1 LFIPLFILGV
11 PILDTLFA
19 IIRRARGRQGVAT
32 ADKGHLHHRLMNLG
46 HGQRRSVLILWLWT
60 AILSGS
66 VLYPAFTDARTPLI
80 PIGVSAIALALF
92 TVLHPEVRRRRDPDL
107 DDVLADDVLADDV
120 LADVL
125 ADDVLAD
132 DVLADDEVPVV
143 PADDLSSPGP
153 STSS

>member
-1 LFIPLFILGV
+1 
-11 PILDTLFA
+11 
-19 IIRRARGRQGVAT
+19 
-32 ADKGHLHHRLMNLG
+32 
-46 HGQRRSVLILWLWT
+46 
-60 AILSGS
+60 
-66 VLYPAFTDARTPLI
+66 
-80 PIGVSAIALALF
+80 VSAIALALF

-107 DDVLADDVLADDV
+107 DDVLADDVLTDDVLADVLADDV
-120 LADVL
+120 LADDVL